1 MLRERYRAQAVVCGE
16 NYRFGFRAAGTPE
29 DLRRFGLETYVV
41 PPVLYR
47 KRPVSSTWIRECVRE
62 GKVGLARRLLG
73 RPFQLEG
80 GVTHGFQVGRKLG
93 FPTVNVAVEPG
104 LLLPARGVYV
114 TETVLPEG
122 VFRAVTNVGS
132 RPTFTDADIVSVES
146 YLLDFSGDLYG
157 REVQVRFLKY
167 LRPERPF
174 ENAQAL
180 SEQIARDVQA
190 ALDWR
195 G

>member
-16 NYRFGFRAAGTPE
+16 NYRFGCRAAGTPE
-29 DLRRFGLETYVV
+29 DLRRFGLETYVE
-41 PPVLYR
+41 PPVLYGG
-47 KRPVSSTWIRECVRE
+47 RPVSSTWIRECVRE

-80 GVTHGFQVGRKLG
+80 GVAHGFQVGRKLG
-93 FPTVNVAVEPG
+93 FPTVNLAVEPG

-114 TETVLPEG
+114 TEAALPEG

-132 RPTFTDADIVSVES
+132 RPTFTQADIVSVES
-146 YLLDFSGDLYG
+146 YLLGFSGDLYG

-167 LRPERPF
+167 LRPERSF
-174 ENAQAL
+174 ESAQAL
-180 SEQIARDVQA
+180 SQQIARDARA

>member
-1 MLRERYRAQAVVCGE
+1 M
-16 NYRFGFRAAGTPE
+16 
-29 DLRRFGLETYVV
+29 
-41 PPVLYR
+41 
-47 KRPVSSTWIRECVRE
+47 
-62 GKVGLARRLLG
+62 
-73 RPFQLEG
+73 
-80 GVTHGFQVGRKLG
+80 
-93 FPTVNVAVEPG
+93 AVEPG

-114 TETVLPEG
+114 TETALPEG

>member
-1 MLRERYRAQAVVCGE
+1 M
-16 NYRFGFRAAGTPE
+16 
-29 DLRRFGLETYVV
+29 
-41 PPVLYR
+41 
-47 KRPVSSTWIRECVRE
+47 
-62 GKVGLARRLLG
+62 
-73 RPFQLEG
+73 
-80 GVTHGFQVGRKLG
+80 
-93 FPTVNVAVEPG
+93 
-104 LLLPARGVYV
+104 
-114 TETVLPEG
+114 
-122 VFRAVTNVGS
+122 
-132 RPTFTDADIVSVES
+132 ES

>member
-1 MLRERYRAQAVVCGE
+1 M
-16 NYRFGFRAAGTPE
+16 
-29 DLRRFGLETYVV
+29 
-41 PPVLYR
+41 
-47 KRPVSSTWIRECVRE
+47 
-62 GKVGLARRLLG
+62 GLARRLLG